1 MLILD
6 ESHGATLTFDHFPQ
20 GLLSHNAKVYVG
32 ARDEEKVRKA
42 IQDLKAET
50 GKEGIWLEL
59 DLADLHSVRKADE
72 DFKSKEKQLHIL
84 FNNAFVVNSLSFVLV
99 EA

>member
-1 MLILD
+1 M
-6 ESHGATLTFDHFPQ
+6 
-20 GLLSHNAKVYVG
+20 HNAKVYVG

-59 DLADLHSVRKADE
+59 DLANLHSVKKAAE
-72 DFKSKEKQLHIL
+72 EFESTEKQLHIL
-84 FNNAFVVNSLSFVLV
+84 FNNAFVANTLSLLLV
-99 EA
+99 GV